1 MIMAHLADVRDTVE
15 EINKLFPS
23 IYKKY
28 HARLGR
34 PVEGGELTLRTL
46 HFLKTL
52 ERLKSAGVKDAAQA
66 MRLSSSTVSA
76 LAKRE
81 HARGLVARRRSTG
94 DERRV
99 ELELTPVGR
108 KIARGLPPAL
118 EPGLLTFA
126 LRKLPAPD
134 RTTLLLGLRKLDAID
149 ISRAERNKRRET

>member
-1 MIMAHLADVRDTVE
+1 
-15 EINKLFPS
+15 
-23 IYKKY
+23 
-28 HARLGR
+28 LGR
-34 PVEGGELTLRTL
+34 PVEGGDLTLRTL

-52 ERLKSAGVKDAAQA
+52 ERLKSAGVKDAAAA

-81 HARGLVARRRSTG
+81 QARGLIARSRCNG

-99 ELELTPVGR
+99 QLELTPVGR

-134 RTTLLLGLRKLDAID
+134 RATLLLGLRKLDAVD
-149 ISRAERNKRRET
+149 ISRVERNKRRET

>member
-1 MIMAHLADVRDTVE
+1 MAHSGDVRETVE

-34 PVEGGELTLRTL
+34 PVAGGELTLRTL

-52 ERLKSAGVKDAAQA
+52 ERLKSAGVKDAAAA

-81 HARGLVARRRSTG
+81 HARGLVVRRRCVD
-94 DERRV
+94 DERCV
-99 ELELTPVGR
+99 ELELTSSGR
-108 KIARGLPPAL
+108 KIARDLPPAL

-134 RTTLLLGLRKLDAID
+134 RATLLLGLRKLDAVD
-149 ISRAERNKRRET
+149 ISRVERNKRRES